1 MFVIVAFSKVAGADF
16 SFSHSGSVKKEAQKL
31 PRVFLKHRKV
41 TYSSWAC
48 SSHRRLQAKWIWQL
62 FPSIAWKKTWP
73 SLHLRVWFAPT
84 RSFAFFPKAFGHGTQ
99 QWLLLGSCSCLG
111 FQRLGTD
118 SGWRLGYPRSLFT
131 LPRKS
136 SENPRKH
143 QQLGAEILETQ
154 HVPLLLGMYPSLIV
168 RSWNSSSKSRQ
179 SLKKKV
185 QTL

>member
-62 FPSIAWKKTWP
+62 SLSIARKTWP

-84 RSFAFFPKAFGHGTQ
+84 RSFAFSLRPLVMEPSSGFYWDPVLVLDFKGWGPIQGDGWDIHGVC
-99 QWLLLGSCSCLG
+99 LLYQENLVKIQENINNLGLK
-111 FQRLGTD
+111 FL
-118 SGWRLGYPRSLFT
+118 
-131 LPRKS
+131 K
-136 SENPRKH
+136 
-143 QQLGAEILETQ
+143 
-154 HVPLLLGMYPSLIV
+154 PS
-168 RSWNSSSKSRQ
+168 
-179 SLKKKV
+179 
-185 QTL
+185 TFHCC